1 MVDFSMTMWVGAD
14 LYWRHFLKQRDR
26 PYVPYD
32 LEAGGKNFGANEKIY
47 EYTPMGDHEW
57 LIHQLFQSAR
67 DEKER
72 KQQSLKKKKKKVNK
86 IIKDKNRIEKRR
98 KNKKLRKA
106 AAVVLCKLAD

>member
-1 MVDFSMTMWVGAD
+1 MWNGEFFAEQE
-14 LYWRHFLKQRDR
+14 WRHYLEQRDR

-72 KQQSLKKKKKKVNK
+72 KQESLKKEEKKKKKKKERINK
-86 IIKDKNRIEKRR
+86 ITRNRIEKR
-98 KNKKLRKA
+98 KKSKKMRKA
-106 AAVVLCKLAD
+106 AAKYDI